1 MRHRGAAPS
10 SCDHG
15 RDSSAERTA
24 NAFVARASMPKI
36 VLVRNA
42 YLPPDELTGALSC
55 VSPWHRDA
63 VKTLKMIFRIT
74 ISSIHVTVII
84 VDKNTKAK
92 A

>member
-1 MRHRGAAPS
+1 MPS
-10 SCDHG
+10 SCDLG
-15 RDSSAERTA
+15 RDSRSERTA

-36 VLVRNA
+36 VLACNT
-42 YLPPDELTGALSC
+42 YLFTPDELTGALSC
-55 VSPWHRDA
+55 VSSWHRDV

-84 VDKNTKAK
+84 VGKNTKAK